1 MELKGSRCLV
11 TGAGRGAGWGIALA
25 LAEEGA
31 DVAVCDLDGDS
42 AQATAEQI
50 ADHGVRSLAI
60 RTDVSSEDDVK
71 AMIDQT
77 VQELGGIDLLVNTV
91 AWIDPPGPVVSMPY
105 ERWQK
110 GVRTNLDSVF
120 LCAKYALQAMQPQR
134 SGMIVNVSSVNGT
147 RGFPNR
153 AVYGATK
160 AAILNLTETL
170 AMENREF
177 GIRVNCLVPGAI
189 SGGERGRILMEL
201 AEKEGVD
208 FFRDIPTYDPP
219 IRAASPADLGAYV
232 VFLASAAGEAV
243 NGQLL
248 WMGEAP
254 RFGAQALL

>member
-1 MELKGSRCLV
+1 MK
-11 TGAGRGAGWGIALA
+11 T
-25 LAEEGA
+25 
-31 DVAVCDLDGDS
+31 DVA
-42 AQATAEQI
+42 
-50 ADHGVRSLAI
+50 
-60 RTDVSSEDDVK
+60 SEVEVK

-77 VQELGGIDLLVNTV
+77 VEEFGGIDVLVNTV

-120 LCAKYALQAMQPQR
+120 LCSKYALSHMQPQR
-134 SGMIVNVSSVNGT
+134 SGMIVNISSVNGT

-160 AAILNLTETL
+160 AGILNLTETL

-201 AEKEGVD
+201 AEKEGVN
-208 FFRDIPTYDPP
+208 FFRDMPTFDPP
-219 IRAASPADLGAYV
+219 IHAASPADLGAYV